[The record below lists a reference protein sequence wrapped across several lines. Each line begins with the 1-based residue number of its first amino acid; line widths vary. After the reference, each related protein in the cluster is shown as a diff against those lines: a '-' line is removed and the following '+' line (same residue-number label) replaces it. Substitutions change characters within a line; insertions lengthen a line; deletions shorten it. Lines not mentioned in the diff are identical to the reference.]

1 MPAAYVDEGCSNA
14 HHDVTIDDF
23 DGTKPLTS
31 PRSIEACYAVGITP
45 DELMPRTVASFA
57 SPKEDLS
64 FTMKRAERFE
74 QRRVTLLDQVRV
86 ARQRQHLDQSA
97 ASSVVDY
104 HLPTR
109 PRSSPTKGRRS
120 PPRSPSGKP
129 TTATGNDIDSTVV
142 ETERRR
148 LEKIQAR
155 QLAEMHQMINWEIKQ
170 AELSAKQADE
180 MAERKR
186 QEDAAERDKARRL
199 REAEAARRQRELD
212 KRQKQW
218 DEVAAARTAALAD
231 YAEAKQRKELD
242 DQAKLAWKAELVQRE
257 RDRVQKADEH
267 KQQTQSILHEL
278 EAQALKRMDDMARR
292 DKARKDKLDRRRH
305 EKMIEM
311 MERTQ
316 RNKQRIVHVLHD
328 KDRLSQMR
336 RDAYMQRQADSEAR
350 RLRLEA
356 ELAVRR
362 QDQARVDAERKEAE
376 IAIREHHKQLETDRR
391 ERLLEA
397 ERDAELR
404 LQIRT
409 QQKDAQRQRRL
420 EDEHAKNMER
430 ARVAQRM
437 RDSEVNRQSQI
448 LSKSQ
453 SKGQRAEMVQH
464 KRKMEMRAKWE
475 EAKLR
480 EEAIQDA
487 LQRKARRD
495 DYHKSLLLSK
505 LDGDQART
513 DAIKWQKELILQQRR
528 RVKQQA
534 DIQRQDIL
542 NSFYKMKITKKFNL
556 QAVESIL
563 STTSQKSISGGSP
576 LANPLTSHRP
586 KTAPKGARR
595 PTTPH
600 KCSRVIS
607 RRISR
612 YPSDKDM
619 AQSTSNESPAQEPD
633 VMHKQPTTTTLDEQ
647 VAIYRRR
654 QNQQLLHV
662 LEEEQ
667 AAEEQRDVILR
678 RATDTN
684 ERSRLEKIFGFERA
698 QASDRIIRL
707 TEEHEI
713 MFHQHMTELG
723 QAASM

>member
-31 PRSIEACYAVGITP
+31 PRSIEVIFQPLDYEKLAQLYCIVLQACYAVGITP

-104 HLPTR
+104 HVLPAR

-186 QEDAAERDKARRL
+186 QEDTAERDKARRL

-311 MERTQ
+311 MEKTQ

-328 KDRLSQMR
+328 KDRLSQMQ

-404 LQIRT
+404 LQVRT

-437 RDSEVNRQSQI
+437 RDSEVDRQSQI
-448 LSKSQ
+448 LSRSQ
-453 SKGQRAEMVQH
+453 SKGQRAEM
-464 KRKMEMRAKWE
+464 
-475 EAKLR
+475 
-480 EEAIQDA
+480 
-487 LQRKARRD
+487 
-495 DYHKSLLLSK
+495 
-505 LDGDQART
+505 
-513 DAIKWQKELILQQRR
+513 
-528 RVKQQA
+528 
-534 DIQRQDIL
+534 
-542 NSFYKMKITKKFNL
+542 
-556 QAVESIL
+556 
-563 STTSQKSISGGSP
+563 
-576 LANPLTSHRP
+576 
-586 KTAPKGARR
+586 
-595 PTTPH
+595 
-600 KCSRVIS
+600 
-607 RRISR
+607 
-612 YPSDKDM
+612 DM

-684 ERSRLEKIFGFERA
+684 ERSRLEKIFGLERA

-713 MFHQHMTELG
+713 MFHQHLTELG
-723 QAASM
+723 QTANM

>member
-31 PRSIEACYAVGITP
+31 PRSIEVLFQPLDYEKLAQLYCIVLQACYAVGITP

-97 ASSVVDY
+97 PSSVVDS
-104 HLPTR
+104 HVLPPR

-120 PPRSPSGKP
+120 PPRSPSAKP

-212 KRQKQW
+212 KRQKQR

-305 EKMIEM
+305 DKMIEM
-311 MERTQ
+311 MEKTQ

-362 QDQARVDAERKEAE
+362 QDQARIDAERKEAE

-404 LQIRT
+404 LQVRT

-437 RDSEVNRQSQI
+437 RDSEVDRQSQI

-453 SKGQRAEMVQH
+453 SKGQRAEM
-464 KRKMEMRAKWE
+464 
-475 EAKLR
+475 
-480 EEAIQDA
+480 
-487 LQRKARRD
+487 
-495 DYHKSLLLSK
+495 
-505 LDGDQART
+505 
-513 DAIKWQKELILQQRR
+513 
-528 RVKQQA
+528 
-534 DIQRQDIL
+534 
-542 NSFYKMKITKKFNL
+542 
-556 QAVESIL
+556 
-563 STTSQKSISGGSP
+563 
-576 LANPLTSHRP
+576 
-586 KTAPKGARR
+586 
-595 PTTPH
+595 
-600 KCSRVIS
+600 
-607 RRISR
+607 
-612 YPSDKDM
+612 DM

-633 VMHKQPTTTTLDEQ
+633 VMHKQPTTLDEQ
-647 VAIYRRR
+647 AAIYRRR

-684 ERSRLEKIFGFERA
+684 ERSRLEKIFGLERA

-713 MFHQHMTELG
+713 MFHQHLTELG
-723 QAASM
+723 QAANM